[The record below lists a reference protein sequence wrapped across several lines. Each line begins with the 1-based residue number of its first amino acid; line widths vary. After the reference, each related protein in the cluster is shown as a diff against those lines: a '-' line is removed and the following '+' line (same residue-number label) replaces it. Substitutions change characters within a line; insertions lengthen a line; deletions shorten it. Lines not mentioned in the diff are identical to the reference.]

1 MSISGQAAG
10 GQYAGLYFM
19 DGTNSQSSYVAVA
32 RRGNIFLG
40 VRFTGLSDGKQ
51 MGVDGTTYLHVRVRS
66 ARDRVKFMPAIRK
79 TRQFRLSVRRRIM
92 GRRAGSR
99 K

>member
-40 VRFTGLSDGKQ
+40 VRFTGLTDGKQ
-51 MGVDGTTYLHVRVRS
+51 LGVDGTTYLH
-66 ARDRVKFMPAIRK
+66 ACG
-79 TRQFRLSVRRRIM
+79 FR
-92 GRRAGSR
+92 
-99 K
+99 